1 MQRKYRVVIGG
12 CLIQFTVIGLLFSF
26 GLLIKEFEVEFGWS
40 RTLMSACTS
49 VAFLVMGI
57 LAMVVGPLSD
67 RLGPRRVLVMSGVG
81 YGVGFALISQV
92 GAPWQLFLLFATLI
106 PLGLG
111 SHDVVTLST
120 VARWF
125 EGRRG
130 MMTAVVKVGTALG
143 QMLVPPLAAVLIVA
157 LGWRGAVTALGLVA
171 IVVLVVAALLMERPA
186 QVRETGD
193 TGDTGRTEG
202 TEFADARRSR
212 AFWTLCAVQF
222 LTFATVM
229 TIPLHLPV
237 HGMDMG
243 MTPAAA
249 ATLLSIVGGAS
260 ILGRLTVGRLLD
272 LIGGRNAFAVCYGV
286 LIAGLAGFAVSGAPG
301 LLYPVVAV
309 YGFAHGGV
317 FVVVSP
323 TVAEFYGM
331 RAHGAIFGAILFFG
345 TIGGSIGPVLA
356 GAVFDATGS
365 YVPAFLTL
373 LGLSVL
379 GLVLILS
386 LPGRQRAVEQQAG

>member
-1 MQRKYRVVIGG
+1 MQTKYRVVIGG

-26 GLLIKEFEVEFGWS
+26 GLLIKALEVEYGWS

-49 VAFLVMGI
+49 VAFLGMGI

-67 RLGPRRVLVMSGVG
+67 RLGPRRVLLVSGAA
-81 YGVGFALISQV
+81 YGAGFVLMSQV

-143 QMLVPPLAAVLIVA
+143 QILVPPMAAVLIVA
-157 LGWRGAVTALGLVA
+157 LGWRGAVVVLGL
-171 IVVLVVAALLMERPA
+171 AALAVLLAAALMMEHPGA
-186 QVRETGD
+186 PE
-193 TGDTGRTEG
+193 GRAARG
-202 TEFADARRSR
+202 PGVGADFSQARRSR
-212 AFWTLCAVQF
+212 SFWTLCAVQF
-222 LTFATVM
+222 LTFVTVM

-237 HGMDMG
+237 YGMDLG
-243 MTPAAA
+243 MTPPAAA
-249 ATLLSIVGGAS
+249 ALLSVVGGAS

-272 LIGGRNAFAVCYGV
+272 LIGGRNAFAGCYLA
-286 LIAGLAGFAVSGAPG
+286 LIASLAGFAATEAPG

-309 YGFAHGGV
+309 YGFAHGGL

-323 TVAEFYGM
+323 TVAEYYGM

-345 TIGGSIGPVLA
+345 TLGGSIGPVLA
-356 GAVFDATGS
+356 GAIFDATGA
-365 YVPAFLTL
+365 YAMAFRAL
-373 LGLSVL
+373 LVLAVL
-379 GLVLILS
+379 GLVLIFS
-386 LPGRQRAVEQQAG
+386 LPSRQAAAEQPLA

>member
-26 GLLIKEFEVEFGWS
+26 GLLIKELEVEFGWS
-40 RTLMSACTS
+40 RTLMSACSS
-49 VAFLVMGI
+49 VAFLCMGI
-57 LAMVVGPLSD
+57 LAMVAGPLSD
-67 RLGPRRVLVMSGVG
+67 RLGPRRVLLVTGAG
-81 YGVGFALISQV
+81 YGAGFALISLI

-143 QMLVPPLAAVLIVA
+143 QILVPPLAAVLIVA
-157 LGWRGAVTALGLVA
+157 LGWRGAVVVLGLA
-171 IVVLVVAALLMERPA
+171 AMAVLVAAALMMERPPA
-186 QVRETGD
+186 PQGQ
-193 TGDTGRTEG
+193 GAAAANLG
-202 TEFADARRSR
+202 TEFSKARRSR
-212 AFWTLCAVQF
+212 SFWTLCAVQF
-222 LTFATVM
+222 LTFAAVM

-237 HGMDMG
+237 HGMDLG
-243 MTPAAA
+243 MTPSAAA
-249 ATLLSIVGGAS
+249 VLLSVVGGAS

-272 LIGGRNAFAVCYGV
+272 LIGGRNAFALCYV
-286 LIAGLAGFAVSGAPG
+286 ALIAGLAGFAATQAPG
-301 LLYPVVAV
+301 MLYPVVAV

-317 FVVVSP
+317 FVAMSP
-323 TVAEFYGM
+323 TVAEYFGM

-345 TIGGSIGPVLA
+345 TLGGSTGPVLA
-356 GAVFDATGS
+356 GAIFDATGS
-365 YVPAFLTL
+365 YVMAFWTL
-373 LGLSVL
+373 LVLAVL

-386 LPGRQRAVEQQAG
+386 LPGRQAAAQQPIG